1 MEANKQV
8 LLTFYSSTIRQS
20 DINMLDDGIWLNDQ
34 LINFYMEYL
43 THLYLPNYADDKS
56 IILLDP
62 AVVGTFLYVHNDK
75 EDLEDMFKPLGLH

>member
-1 MEANKQV
+1 
-8 LLTFYSSTIRQS
+8 
-20 DINMLDDGIWLNDQ
+20 
-34 LINFYMEYL
+34 MEYL

-75 EDLEDMFKPLGLH
+75 EDLEDMFKPLGLHQATRLVLIPMTNSTDLTV